1 MPLRAKRSSPPAV
14 RAPLLLL
21 VHFDSRGW
29 ATTRLLRGEA
39 ATLVEH
45 YAPQAGNVEQD
56 SPPEAVLQSLDRSG
70 LRAGGGDRVAR
81 PSAVN
86 GAFEGDVADGVYVAV
101 TGLW

>member
-1 MPLRAKRSSPPAV
+1 MLLRAKRSSPPAV

-45 YAPQAGNVEQD
+45 YAPQAGNVEQTPRPTRPCFRA
-56 SPPEAVLQSLDRSG
+56 SIVPACAPAEVIVSLGRPP
-70 LRAGGGDRVAR
+70 
-81 PSAVN
+81 
-86 GAFEGDVADGVYVAV
+86 
-101 TGLW
+101 